1 MKTIITTGK
10 VFADIDAL
18 ACGIAYKELLE
29 KLGKKSEFAITG
41 PLNNTVTKSI
51 KSWNLDYKNK
61 LGSGD
66 TNFVIVDAS
75 NKNILPE
82 FVKLNKIIEI
92 YDHRFGYQDFWK
104 DKKIKVRIDEVGA
117 CATLIWE
124 EYKRYNL
131 ETGISKVSA
140 NLLYTAIFSN
150 TLNFNASVATTRDQE
165 AFQELKKYVSLPSDW
180 VDIYYKESEEQTK
193 DNPELAIRN
202 DTKVVDFPEK
212 NIKITIGQIELWN
225 SYEFIN
231 DNKEVIKKTLLDFGN
246 SEWFMTAPSISEGKN
261 YIYTESQNIKDN
273 LGKLIDANFEKDL
286 GVTKKL
292 WLRKEILKK
301 MLQ

>member
-29 KLGKKSEFAITG
+29 KLGKKSEFVITG
-41 PLNNTVTKSI
+41 PLNNTVIKSI
-51 KSWNLDYKNK
+51 TDWNLDYKK
-61 LGSGD
+61 KASSGD

-75 NKNILPE
+75 NKDVLPE

-104 DKKIKVRIDEVGA
+104 DKNIKIKIDEVGA

-124 EYKRYNL
+124 EFKRHNL
-131 ETGISKVSA
+131 ESRISKVSA

-150 TLNFNASVATTRDQE
+150 TLNFNSSVATTRDQD
-165 AFQELKKYVSLPSDW
+165 AFQELKKYVSLPYDW
-180 VDIYYKESEEQTK
+180 IDVYYKESEEQTK
-193 DNPELAIRN
+193 NNPELAIRN
-202 DTKVVDFPEK
+202 DTKVVYFPEK

-231 DNKEVIKKTLLDFGN
+231 NNKEIIKKTLLNFGN
-246 SEWFMTAPSISEGKN
+246 NEWFMTAPSISEGKN
-261 YIYTESQNIKDN
+261 YIYTESKSIKDN
-273 LGKLIDANFEKDL
+273 LSKLIDANFEKNI

>member
-29 KLGKKSEFAITG
+29 KLGKKSEFVITG

-51 KSWNLDYKNK
+51 LNWDLDYKK
-61 LGSGD
+61 EVGSGD

-75 NKNILPE
+75 NKDILPE
-82 FVKLNKIIEI
+82 FVELNKIIEI

-104 DKKIKVRIDEVGA
+104 DKSIKVMIDEVGA

-124 EYKRYNL
+124 EFKRYNR
-131 ETGISKVSA
+131 EAGISKISA

-150 TLNFNASVATTRDQE
+150 TLNFNASVATDRDE
-165 AFQELKKYVSLPSDW
+165 NAFQELKKNISLPSDW
-180 VDIYYKESEEQTK
+180 VNLYYKESEELVIN
-193 DNPELAIRN
+193 NPELAIRN
-202 DTKVVDFPEK
+202 DTRVVDFPEK

-225 SYEFIN
+225 SHEFITK
-231 DNKEVIKKTLLDFGN
+231 NKKVIKKTLLSFGN
-246 SEWFMTAPSISEGKN
+246 NEWFMTAPSISEGKN
-261 YIYTESQNIKDN
+261 YIYTESQSIKDN
-273 LGKLIDANFEKDL
+273 LAELIDANFEGDL